1 MKDNFPIVVFLA
13 RAIKN
18 LLGSQIETKK
28 IFSITGIFT
37 CLRCCRLGLKN
48 LDLLVLLIKNQ
59 HDDLTIAFEAR
70 SGPQDVD
77 KFGKAK
83 EEILDL
89 LDVEFFDEVE
99 DHVEDWDMYP

>member
-1 MKDNFPIVVFLA
+1 
-13 RAIKN
+13 
-18 LLGSQIETKK
+18 
-28 IFSITGIFT
+28 
-37 CLRCCRLGLKN
+37 
-48 LDLLVLLIKNQ
+48 
-59 HDDLTIAFEAR
+59 
-70 SGPQDVD
+70 VD